1 MRDFFR
7 QHPASSERENIIR
20 RAPTTTTQICEA
32 GSKEEGIVSWGERR
46 GGNFSLF
53 ALRQR
58 RICALLDPAG
68 VAVVVVVVV
77 VGEVV

>member
-20 RAPTTTTQICEA
+20 RAPTTTQICEA

-77 VGEVV
+77 GEVV